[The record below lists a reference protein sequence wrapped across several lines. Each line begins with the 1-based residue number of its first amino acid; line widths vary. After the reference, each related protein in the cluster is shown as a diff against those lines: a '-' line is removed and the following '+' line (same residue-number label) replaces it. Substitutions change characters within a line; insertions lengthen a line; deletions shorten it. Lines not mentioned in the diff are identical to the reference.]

1 MVMLVMGWAIL
12 GAVVELV
19 LLGTSCPIKRREEID
34 LIWGNN
40 SSRNAL
46 VYDNLH
52 SSTANAT

>member
-1 MVMLVMGWAIL
+1 MLVMGWAIL

-52 SSTANAT
+52 SSTASAT